1 MAVAVR
7 IYSEYRQPIPVP
19 AESTASVAPIER
31 GAPRLVTLSA
41 AYGTGGSVIGP
52 RLAERLGVAFLDRL
66 VAPVAGAPSPSEC
79 ISEQERAATP
89 TSKWLWALARIPSVV
104 ASAPVPA
111 TVDLDPDTEI
121 RNSSE
126 RAINELVAAGDGLI
140 LGRAA
145 AIVLASDPRAF
156 HVRLDGPV
164 DRRLE
169 HAMAVER
176 IEADVAR
183 KRLNETDKL
192 RTLFVRRLYDR
203 DPDDPKLYHL
213 TIDST
218 VLPIDTVVEL
228 AATAATSFWRHAR
241 R

>member
-1 MAVAVR
+1 V
-7 IYSEYRQPIPVP
+7 SD
-19 AESTASVAPIER
+19 IER
-31 GAPRLVTLSA
+31 GAARLVTLSA
-41 AYGTGGSVIGP
+41 TYGTGGSVVGP
-52 RLAERLGVAFLDRL
+52 RLAERLGIAFLDRL
-66 VAPVAGAPSPSEC
+66 VAPVTVPPAIPSEC
-79 ISEQERAATP
+79 ISEEERAATP

-104 ASAPVPA
+104 AAAPIPA
-111 TVDLDPDTEI
+111 SVDLDPDTEI

-126 RAINELVAAGDGLI
+126 RAIRELVAAGDGLV

-145 AIVLASDPRAF
+145 AIVLAAEPRAF

-164 DRRLE
+164 KRRLE

-183 KRLNETDKL
+183 KRLNETDKM

-203 DPDDPKLYHL
+203 DPADAALYHL
-213 TIDST
+213 VIDST
-218 VLPIDTVVEL
+218 VLPVDTVVDVC
-228 AATAATSFWRHAR
+228 ANAATSFWRHAR